1 LHRRLCIPPGPVLR
15 LLPARLWQLQVVVG
29 DVEPLQL
36 VVLVGVDQ
44 LVRQVLLIG
53 VLMHLDVGRFDYLW
67 VVGAQLGLHAEELS
81 EQYPVGIDPQECFV
95 KMD

>member
-1 LHRRLCIPPGPVLR
+1 VLR
-15 LLPARLWQLQVVVG
+15 LLPAGLWQLQVVVG

-53 VLMHLDVGRFDYLW
+53 VLMHLDVGRFDYSW
-67 VVGAQLGLHAEELS
+67 VVGARLGLHAEELS